1 MHEHRW
7 LFTLDPIHWTATC
20 RCGLAVTVEEPAPGR
35 STWAWTFH
43 GEMPPPSMMLDAC
56 GSVQRARRAL
66 LAAPGPAG
74 N

>member
-7 LFTLDPIHWTATC
+7 LFTLQPTRWTATC
-20 RCGLAVTVEEPAPGR
+20 RCGLAVTVEEPAPGC
-35 STWAWTFH
+35 SLWAWTFH

-66 LAAPGPAG
+66 LAVPAWATE
-74 N
+74 